1 MLYTYGY
8 YGRTADHLKNIAI
21 EKDAIVVDCRKR
33 PYGRQVEFN
42 ANSLRRVLGEDRYW
56 HVPELG
62 NVNYQNGGPIVLE
75 DEAKGIGMIQHWLG
89 NGVNVILLCVC
100 KDVEVC
106 HRKYIAD
113 RISELSGIDAEH
125 LCCEHAKQEP
135 AVKKV
140 DQPGLFG

>member
-75 DEAKGIGMIQHWLG
+75 DEAKGIGWAT
-89 NGVNVILLCVC
+89 VSTSSFCAC
-100 KDVEVC
+100 ARTWRC
-106 HRKYIAD
+106 ATASTS
-113 RISELSGIDAEH
+113 RIGSAN
-125 LCCEHAKQEP
+125 
-135 AVKKV
+135 
-140 DQPGLFG
+140 